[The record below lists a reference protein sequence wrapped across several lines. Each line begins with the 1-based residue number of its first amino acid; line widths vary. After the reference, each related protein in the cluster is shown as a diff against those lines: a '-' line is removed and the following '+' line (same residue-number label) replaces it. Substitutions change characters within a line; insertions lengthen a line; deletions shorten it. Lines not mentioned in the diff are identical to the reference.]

1 MLASGW
7 SSFRFRSAFVA
18 CGLAA
23 GLALLTASPVPA
35 QEADRIRPVTDAE
48 LENPSPDEWLM
59 WRRTLDGWGYS
70 PLDQV
75 NRDNVADLRL
85 VWSRALTPGR
95 QQGTPLVRDGVLFM
109 PNPRDVIQAL
119 DAVTGDLIW
128 EHRRDRPDDLADYM
142 IGTLID
148 TNRNIAIHG
157 ELIIDT
163 SMDDHIFALHAE
175 TGEVVWDTE
184 ILDYRVNPANQTSGP
199 IVAGGKVF
207 SGRSCDP
214 RGGPNG
220 CVITAHDA
228 ATGEELWRRRLIPAP
243 GEPGDETWGD
253 VPFEERAHVGS
264 WMVPSYDPELN
275 LVYVGTSVTSPA
287 PKYMLGG
294 TDLAHLYH
302 NSTLALDGDTG
313 EIVWHY
319 QHMND
324 HWDLDHPFER
334 LLVDTAVRPDPS
346 AVSWI
351 NPRLNAGEVRRV
363 VTGIPG
369 KTGIVYTLDRET
381 GEFLWATPTITQN
394 VVSGIDGATGAVT
407 ENAELIFTAAGQ
419 TVLACPHASG
429 GKDWEAGAYSP
440 RTNTM
445 YMPLRNVCSRMMAM
459 AAPDEL
465 DEARR
470 LYAIAWRPEIAPGY
484 DDVGSVQAISA
495 ETGQVTWNYP
505 AAGRHDVAGRH
516 RRRAGVRRRRERPLP
531 GLRRHD
537 GRDPLGDQPRLAGL
551 RLPGHLRGRRP
562 AVRGDQHRLRPVP
575 GADPGAAPEQQQ
587 QPVRFR
593 ASGVTG
599 IPDTQGNLMTGTKGR
614 EETMTRLTILGAA
627 IVGLLFA
634 GAPAPAAAQE
644 DCAPDGDVQFVCGP
658 VSPEDFAP
666 VPDSPWVIVPNMV
679 DNGPIQ
685 AVDTRD
691 NSVVTI
697 FPAMAGARHD
707 RSMYGDCPGPVTSDI
722 RPHGLN
728 LRPGSGGRHTLL
740 VVGHGARESIEVFE
754 LDATGSQPALTW
766 TGCAVAPEGIGLN
779 SVVALPEGGFT
790 ATSPATGDIWE
801 WQSGAGWTRVPG
813 SEDIGPNGI
822 ELSRDGEWYYVGGY
836 AAQALI
842 RLSRNRTPPEQHPI
856 PVGHYI
862 DNVRWGA
869 GNTLLAAGHIG
880 PTRASIGECIREDNC
895 DGVSSRVTRID
906 LDSLTAEEVVNYP
919 SNDLLLLGTAAIDVG
934 DEIWVGQ
941 VAEGDRIARFPAP

>member
-1 MLASGW
+1 MLASG
-7 SSFRFRSAFVA
+7 SPSCPFRPAFIVCSFVA
-18 CGLAA
+18 VVLAVAA
-23 GLALLTASPVPA
+23 GPPAFA

-75 NRDNVADLRL
+75 DRDNVADLQM

-109 PNPRDVIQAL
+109 PNPRDVIQAI

-128 EHRRDRPDDLADYM
+128 EHRRDRPDDLGDYM

-163 SMDDHIFALHAE
+163 SMDDHIFALNAE

-243 GEPGDETWGD
+243 GEPGDESWGD

-264 WMVPSYDPELN
+264 WMVPSVDSELN

-294 TDLAHLYH
+294 VDKKHLYH
-302 NSTLALDGDTG
+302 NSTLALNGDTG
-313 EIVWHY
+313 EIVWYY

-394 VVSGIDGATGAVT
+394 VVSGIDGASGAVT
-407 ENAELIFTAAGQ
+407 ENAELIFTAPGQ

-440 RTNTM
+440 LTNTM

-459 AAPDEL
+459 AAPTS
-465 DEARR
+465 R
-470 LYAIAWRPEIAPGY
+470 
-484 DDVGSVQAISA
+484 
-495 ETGQVTWNYP
+495 T
-505 AAGRHDVAGRH
+505 
-516 RRRAGVRRRRERPLP
+516 RRAGSTPSPGGPRSPRATTTWGACRRSRP
-531 GLRRHD
+531 
-537 GRDPLGDQPRLAGL
+537 
-551 RLPGHLRGRRP
+551 RP
-562 AVRGDQHRLRPVP
+562 ARWSGTTSSGPPPCRWPPP
-575 GADPGAAPEQQQ
+575 GADWCSAATSTG
-587 QPVRFR
+587 
-593 ASGVTG
+593 ASGPST
-599 IPDTQGNLMTGTKGR
+599 TGR
-614 EETMTRLTILGAA
+614 ERSSGRSTSARRSPASRSPSRSTVASTWRS
-627 IVGLLFA
+627 
-634 GAPAPAAAQE
+634 APA
-644 DCAPDGDVQFVCGP
+644 
-658 VSPEDFAP
+658 
-666 VPDSPWVIVPNMV
+666 
-679 DNGPIQ
+679 
-685 AVDTRD
+685 
-691 NSVVTI
+691 
-697 FPAMAGARHD
+697 
-707 RSMYGDCPGPVTSDI
+707 
-722 RPHGLN
+722 
-728 LRPGSGGRHTLL
+728 
-740 VVGHGARESIEVFE
+740 
-754 LDATGSQPALTW
+754 
-766 TGCAVAPEGIGLN
+766 
-779 SVVALPEGGFT
+779 
-790 ATSPATGDIWE
+790 
-801 WQSGAGWTRVPG
+801 
-813 SEDIGPNGI
+813 
-822 ELSRDGEWYYVGGY
+822 
-836 AAQALI
+836 
-842 RLSRNRTPPEQHPI
+842 
-856 PVGHYI
+856 
-862 DNVRWGA
+862 
-869 GNTLLAAGHIG
+869 
-880 PTRASIGECIREDNC
+880 
-895 DGVSSRVTRID
+895 
-906 LDSLTAEEVVNYP
+906 
-919 SNDLLLLGTAAIDVG
+919 TAAS
-934 DEIWVGQ
+934 WS
-941 VAEGDRIARFPAP
+941 